1 MKMKN
6 QQGFTLIEL
15 MIVVAIIGILASVA
29 VPQYQTYITRTE
41 ATTEV
46 VSAIRPLQNAISEYN
61 AYYAK
66 LPADLSALRDVSFAQ
81 ENGSAY
87 TSANFAIGDVA
98 TVAYATDTITLTFVA
113 APKNDKLK
121 GKTVVI
127 KVAKSSAGATQFSV
141 DSTSTLDAKYRPRF
155 N

>member
-1 MKMKN
+1 MKN
-6 QQGFTLIEL
+6 QSGFTLIEL

-46 VSAIRPLQNAISEYN
+46 VSAIRPMQNAIAEYN

-66 LPADLSALRDVSFAQ
+66 LPTSLTDLKDVSFAK
-81 ENGSAY
+81 EDGSVFAI
-87 TSANFAIGDVA
+87 TDFAIGDVKS
-98 TVAYATDTITLTFVA
+98 VAYATDTITLTFIDD
-113 APKNDKLK
+113 PKNDKLK
-121 GKTVVI
+121 AKTVTI
-127 KVAKSSAGATQFSV
+127 KVEKSSAGATQFSV
-141 DSTSTLDAKYRPRF
+141 SGGSLDAKYRPRF